1 MTSPVIGLSRDT
13 RHLFVTVSALF
24 TCPPRG
30 GGRAPTSNY
39 HTGSIPQ
46 GARSPSWL
54 CPSVRV
60 CTAKSTPPKNFRRAI
75 SLHPTHYCQV
85 YSSEK
90 FSPSYIPPPYTLRAI
105 SLYPTRLCPPAPSY
119 VPHPISSELHPFTP
133 YLPGYAPPP
142 HTSRAMPGAAPL
154 RPRLRTV
161 VPFALHSGRS
171 SPPRAARMMVGG
183 GVGPD
188 GLPLC

>member
-1 MTSPVIGLSRDT
+1 MKGTSHQVDDVTGHRFVTGHTSPV
-13 RHLFVTVSALF
+13 RHSFGAFHLPSPGGWPSPHIYLPHGVNSPRSAL
-24 TCPPRG
+24 PLV
-30 GGRAPTSNY
+30 AM
-39 HTGSIPQ
+39 
-46 GARSPSWL
+46 
-54 CPSVRV
+54 
-60 CTAKSTPPKNFRRAI
+60 
-75 SLHPTHYCQV
+75 SLGPCLYCQV

-90 FSPSYIPPPYTLRAI
+90 FSPSYIPPPYTLQAI

-119 VPHPISSELHPFTP
+119 VPHPISSELYPFTP

>member
-1 MTSPVIGLSRDT
+1 MTSPVIGLSRVT

-30 GGRAPTSNY
+30 GGRAPTSTY
-39 HTGSIPQ
+39 HMGSIPQ

-75 SLHPTHYCQV
+75 SLHPTHF
-85 YSSEK
+85 K
-90 FSPSYIPPPYTLRAI
+90 
-105 SLYPTRLCPPAPSY
+105 LYPSKPTPLRPLAPSY
-119 VPHPISSELHPFTP
+119 VPHPISSELYPFTP

-142 HTSRAMPGAAPL
+142 HTSRAMPGAAPAPL

-161 VPFALHSGRS
+161 CTVCPALRSFFAPSRRPHVGRWRRW
-171 SPPRAARMMVGG
+171 P
-183 GVGPD
+183 
-188 GLPLC
+188 